1 MNLGNKSYSLY
12 KALLKGKI
20 TPSEL
25 ARMSP
30 DQMILATKSN
40 KAETLINAK
49 MEETRKL
56 VSNSFTI
63 AQRPVG
69 KLVNGDYVEIFEEN
83 CD

>member
-12 KALLKGKI
+12 KALLKGNI